1 MNADIYGGR
10 KSEHKSGVR
19 KNINFRLL
27 SSRLKMFTSAEEFVA
42 LRSSSI
48 KSEYD
53 RAATEEAPISVWR
66 DVIKNTQTPGDGFRI
81 IKVSR

>member
-1 MNADIYGGR
+1 
-10 KSEHKSGVR
+10 
-19 KNINFRLL
+19 
-27 SSRLKMFTSAEEFVA
+27 MFTSAEEFVA

-66 DVIKNTQTPGDGFRI
+66 DVIKNTRTPGDGIRI
-81 IKVSR
+81 IKVSH